1 MDDDALRLA
10 TRFHEVYERLAPSF
24 GYETRPETRAFD
36 PTTPNGKLM
45 VAVCD
50 EIRSSL
56 AQEAAETCLR
66 ELDDFANEESGFA
79 DEVAIKRYVGASAT
93 NGGMLPTTVSSDALT
108 TSICSMSVLHPAPA
122 AGRVFPRY

>member
-79 DEVAIKRYVGASAT
+79 DEVAIKRGANSQACRDATLRESAIR
-93 NGGMLPTTVSSDALT
+93 DARRHLEE
-108 TSICSMSVLHPAPA
+108 SEIFDKKHQKRA
-122 AGRVFPRY
+122 